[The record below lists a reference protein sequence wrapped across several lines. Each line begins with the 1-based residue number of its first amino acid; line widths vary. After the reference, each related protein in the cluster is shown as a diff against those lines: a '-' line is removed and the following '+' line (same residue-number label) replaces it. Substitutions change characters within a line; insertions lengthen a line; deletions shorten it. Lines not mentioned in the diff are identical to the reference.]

1 MTFRS
6 LRLPQLFFS
15 AIPLLLAALP
25 QASAQDSYPSRL
37 IRIIVP
43 TSPGAGL
50 DVTARLIAQGLSDR
64 LGWRVVVE
72 NRAGASTMIGNDM
85 VAKAPPDGYTLLM
98 GVSSLAINPAMYK
111 KVPYDALRDFAPIT
125 LAVLVPNLVAVHR
138 SVPVKSVKE
147 LIALAKARPGEIL
160 YGSPGSGTNPH
171 LTMELFASMAK
182 VRMVHVPYKGATPS
196 VIDVIA
202 GNIATIGIT
211 FAMLIPHVRDGKL
224 RALGVTSASRIAVAP
239 DIPTVAEAG
248 PMPGYES
255 VNWFGLLAPARTPE
269 AIMARLHKEVVAI
282 LRSPEIKQRFHND
295 AVQGVAGSPEE
306 FSTFIKTETVKWAKV
321 ARDAG
326 IQPE

>member
-6 LRLPQLFFS
+6 LRSLRLFVS
-15 AIPLLLAALP
+15 VISLLVAALP
-25 QASAQDSYPSRL
+25 QASAQDSFPNRL

-50 DVTARLIAQGLSDR
+50 DVTARLIAQGLTER

-72 NRAGASTMIGNDM
+72 NRAGASTMIGNEM

-138 SVPVKSVKE
+138 SVPVQSVKE
-147 LIALAKARPGEIL
+147 LIALARARPGEIL
-160 YGSPGSGTNPH
+160 YGSAGAGTNPH

-182 VRMVHVPYKGATPS
+182 VRMVHVPYKGATPG

-211 FAMLIPHVRDGKL
+211 YAMLIPHVRDGKL
-224 RALGVTSASRIAVAP
+224 RALAVTSANRIAIAP

-248 PMPGYES
+248 PLPGYES

-282 LRSPEIKQRFHND
+282 LRSPEIKERFHND
-295 AVQGVAGSPEE
+295 AVEGVAGSPDE
-306 FSTFIKTETVKWAKV
+306 FAAFIKAETVKWAKV
-321 ARDAG
+321 AKDAG
-326 IQPE
+326 IHPE

>member
-1 MTFRS
+1 MTSRS
-6 LRLPQLFFS
+6 LRFPPLLLG
-15 AIPLLLAALP
+15 AIPLLVAPPPEAA
-25 QASAQDSYPSRL
+25 AQDSYPNRL

-50 DVTARLIAQGLSDR
+50 DITARLIAQGFSER

-72 NRAGASTMIGNDM
+72 NRAGASTMIGNEM

-111 KVPYDALRDFAPIT
+111 KVPYDAQRDFAPIT

-138 SVPVKSVKE
+138 SVPVNSVKE
-147 LIALAKARPGEIL
+147 LIALARARPGEIL
-160 YGSPGSGTNPH
+160 FGSAGSGTNPH

-182 VRMVHVPYKGATPS
+182 VRMTHVPYKGATPS
-196 VIDVIA
+196 VVDVVA
-202 GNIATIGIT
+202 GNIAAIGIT
-211 FAMLIPHVRDGKL
+211 YAMLIPHVREGKL
-224 RALGVTSASRIAVAP
+224 RALAVTSANRIAIAP

-248 PMPGYES
+248 PLPGYES
-255 VNWFGLLAPARTPE
+255 VNWFGLLAPAKTPE
-269 AIMARLHKEVVAI
+269 AIVARLHKETVAI
-282 LRSPEIKQRFHND
+282 LRSPEIKERFHND

-306 FSTFIKTETVKWAKV
+306 FASFIRSETVKWAKV
-321 ARDAG
+321 AKDAG